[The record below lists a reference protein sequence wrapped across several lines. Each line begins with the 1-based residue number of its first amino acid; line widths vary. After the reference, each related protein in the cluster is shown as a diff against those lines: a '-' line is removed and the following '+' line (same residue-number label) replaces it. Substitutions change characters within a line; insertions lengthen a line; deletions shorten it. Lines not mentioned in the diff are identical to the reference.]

1 MSSGVLRRIREGVP
15 IALSAN
21 SGGRTPDG
29 SFRRFCSAPL
39 MTYVVGILIVVL
51 CVAAACAASLIVDRR
66 VSLAARRRHHEVG
79 NQVFQLIGVM
89 FSVILAFVFNEVWS
103 EYNVAKQ
110 AISSECEALH
120 SAALLAN
127 ALPDGK
133 GRPIIESI
141 YAYTNLVVHSEWKI
155 MAKERRSLDAA
166 RELRASLYTAA
177 QLRVTDPGD
186 LANRAQIVSLLTQAH
201 AQRETRTFQ
210 LKLGM
215 PSAMWTVL
223 VLIAVIL
230 VAFMVLSGTEQ
241 PATLIF
247 AGCFTASIAMVL
259 VLVRMLDFPF
269 EGALAIGNGDFVKL
283 NGLLAATLASGQ

>member
-1 MSSGVLRRIREGVP
+1 MV
-15 IALSAN
+15 A
-21 SGGRTPDG
+21 
-29 SFRRFCSAPL
+29 FAPL
-39 MTYVVGILIVVL
+39 LQRAPSMTYFFAILIVVL
-51 CVAAACAASLIVDRR
+51 SVAAASGASLAVDRY

-79 NQVFQLIGVM
+79 NQVFQLLGVM

-103 EYNVAKQ
+103 EYNIAKQ
-110 AISSECEALH
+110 AISSECESLH
-120 SAALLAN
+120 GAALLAN

-141 YAYTNLVVHSEWKI
+141 YAYTNLVVHSEWEI

-166 RELRASLYTAA
+166 KELRASLYTAA
-177 QLRVTDPGD
+177 KLHVIDPGD
-186 LANRAQIVSLLTQAH
+186 LAIRSQIVTLLTEAH

-223 VLIAVIL
+223 VFIAVIL
-230 VAFMVLSGTEQ
+230 IAFVVLSGTEQ
-241 PATLIF
+241 PATLVF
-247 AGCFTASIAMVL
+247 ASCFTASIVMVL

>member
-1 MSSGVLRRIREGVP
+1 
-15 IALSAN
+15 
-21 SGGRTPDG
+21 
-29 SFRRFCSAPL
+29 
-39 MTYVVGILIVVL
+39 MTYAIAILIVVL
-51 CVAAACAASLIVDRR
+51 CVAAASAASLIVDRR
-66 VSLAARRRHHEVG
+66 VSLAARQRHHEVG

-103 EYNVAKQ
+103 EYNIAKQ
-110 AISSECEALH
+110 AISSECESLH
-120 SAALLAN
+120 GAALLAN

-141 YAYTNLVVHSEWKI
+141 HAYTDLVVNSEWSI

-166 RELRASLYTAA
+166 KELRASLDTAA
-177 QLRVTDPGD
+177 RLRVRDASE
-186 LANRAQIVSLLTQAH
+186 LAIRTQIVTLLTEAH

-215 PSAMWTVL
+215 PSAMWMVL
-223 VLIAVIL
+223 VLVAVVL
-230 VAFMVLSGTEQ
+230 VAFVILSGTEQ

-247 AGCFTASIAMVL
+247 AGCFTASIVMVL

-269 EGALAIGNGDFVKL
+269 EGALALGNGDFVKL